1 MWGRTPEHEGRRHP
15 PTTTEVMKMNSTT
28 RSRIVSAL
36 TVVVVTSIATAAP
49 ATASQ
54 PREPRGEGTTTPSAY
69 AEPLVALA
77 GRTLAQYLADHQA
90 GDRRLG

>member
-15 PTTTEVMKMNSTT
+15 PTTTEVIKMNSTT

-36 TVVVVTSIATAAP
+36 TVVAVTSIATAAP
-49 ATASQ
+49 AMASQ
-54 PREPRGEGTTTPSAY
+54 PREPRGAGTTTPSAY
-69 AEPLVALA
+69 AEPLAALA